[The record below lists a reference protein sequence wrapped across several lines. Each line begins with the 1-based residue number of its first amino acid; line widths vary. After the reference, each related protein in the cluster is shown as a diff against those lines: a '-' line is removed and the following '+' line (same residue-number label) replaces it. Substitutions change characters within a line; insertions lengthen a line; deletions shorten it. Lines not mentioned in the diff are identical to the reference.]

1 VLAAVPSDARAPAP
15 QPAHARLAWSA
26 RFVCLWMSPRDRGV
40 GLVECSRQKK
50 AALPPGIRPPVP
62 RVPPDVAVRY
72 LVMGT
77 ETEVQLIRTHLVGCM
92 DV

>member
-1 VLAAVPSDARAPAP
+1 MLAAVPSNARAPAP

-26 RFVCLWMSPRDRGV
+26 RFVCLWISPRDRGV
-40 GLVECSRQKK
+40 VLVENSRQKK
-50 AALPPGIRPPVP
+50 AALPPGIRLPVP
-62 RVPPDVAVRY
+62 HEPPDVAVRY

-77 ETEVQLIRTHLVGCM
+77 ETEAQLVKTHLVGCM